1 MNTQN
6 DITDIDEDKIVL
18 YDTKK
23 LTTVEEKEVKT
34 FPLAPPTEENFSQ
47 VAPEF
52 DFANPPVD
60 PNEFAS
66 TMVESLKKYKGLGLS
81 AIQCGFNYR
90 VFVMGSEEN
99 YVAYFNPKI
108 ISSEGE
114 AHMKEN
120 CVSFPL
126 LTLAITRPAKI
137 KVEYQD
143 FTGQVRQ
150 AEYHGLT
157 ARVFQHELDH
167 LNGIVYTTRCKPL
180 ALKSGMKKVEKM
192 YKKYFNPK
200 FMKQQI
206 QNVNQKTNP

>member
-1 MNTQN
+1 MENN
-6 DITDIDEDKIVL
+6 DNVFV
-18 YDTKK
+18 YDTAQQNK
-23 LTTVEEKEVKT
+23 VEKPVEAKT
-34 FPLAPPTEENFSQ
+34 YPLAPPTEELLSQ

-52 DFANPPVD
+52 DFTNPPID

-66 TMVESLKKYKGLGLS
+66 TMVDSLKKYKALGLS

-90 VFVMGSEEN
+90 MFVMGSEDN

-114 AHMKEN
+114 AHMLEG
-120 CVSFPL
+120 CLSYPML
-126 LTLAITRPAKI
+126 QLRITRPSKI

-143 FTGQVRQ
+143 FAGNLRQ
-150 AEYHGLT
+150 AEYTGLT

-192 YKKYFNPK
+192 YRKYFNPQ
-200 FMKQQI
+200 MIKQMMA
-206 QNVNQKTNP
+206 NGNQKTNP

>member
-1 MNTQN
+1 MSDN
-6 DITDIDEDKIVL
+6 EDIVL
-18 YDTKK
+18 YNTKD
-23 LTTVEEKEVKT
+23 EVKT
-34 FPLAPPTEENFSQ
+34 EEAKTFALVPPTEENFSL

-52 DFANPPVD
+52 DFDNPPVD

-66 TMVESLKKYKGLGLS
+66 TLVESCIKYKSLGLS
-81 AIQCGFNYR
+81 AVQCGFNYR
-90 VFVMGSEEN
+90 VFVMGSGEN

-108 ISSEGE
+108 ISTEGE

-143 FTGQVRQ
+143 FRGEKKVK
-150 AEYHGLT
+150 EFHGLT
-157 ARVFQHELDH
+157 ARVFLHELDH

-180 ALKSGMKKVEKM
+180 ALKSGMKKVEKT
-192 YKKYFNPK
+192 YRKYFNPK
-200 FMKQQI
+200 MMKQI
-206 QNVNQKTNP
+206 ANGNQKTNP